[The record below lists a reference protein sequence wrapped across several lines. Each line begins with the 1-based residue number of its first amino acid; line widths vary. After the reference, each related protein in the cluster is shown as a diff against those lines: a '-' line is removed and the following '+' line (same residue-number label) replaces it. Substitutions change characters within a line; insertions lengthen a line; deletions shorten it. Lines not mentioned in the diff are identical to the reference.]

1 MRLFALLGFV
11 LHQSQCTGLAPFMP
25 PTPACLIHIHQSSAG
40 ACSGVAPAWIG
51 DAGMATMASLPVAPR
66 FVAFVRLM
74 THLVLSG
81 DQRLMGNSKGLEM
94 DSVEIFLAHTV
105 RLEQEAALRFEQLA
119 DAMQTAGNRDVA
131 QLFKRLAHFSRLH
144 LADATARSGFR
155 EVPALG
161 PLEFEWPDIESP
173 ETAAIW
179 AADPFIGCEEALQ
192 VALDAETAGLNFYRD
207 ILDKT
212 EDPEIKRFALEFVA
226 EEGQH
231 VAELERWLGLHR
243 SGQSLP
249 TGPQSAKP
257 SSR

>member
-1 MRLFALLGFV
+1 
-11 LHQSQCTGLAPFMP
+11 
-25 PTPACLIHIHQSSAG
+25 
-40 ACSGVAPAWIG
+40 
-51 DAGMATMASLPVAPR
+51 MATMASLPVAPR
-66 FVAFVRLM
+66 FVAFVCLV
-74 THLVLSG
+74 TCLVLSG
-81 DQRLMGNSKGLEM
+81 DQRLMVNSKGLEM

-179 AADPFIGCEEALQ
+179 AADPFMGCEEALQ

-231 VAELERWLGLHR
+231 VAELERWLSLHR

-257 SSR
+257 SSRSKDGP